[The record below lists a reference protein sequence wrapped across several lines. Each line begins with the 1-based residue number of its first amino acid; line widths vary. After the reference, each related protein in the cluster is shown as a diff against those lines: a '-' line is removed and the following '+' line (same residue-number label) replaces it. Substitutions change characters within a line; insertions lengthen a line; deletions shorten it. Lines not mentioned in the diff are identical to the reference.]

1 MKPITIG
8 PLAGIDNASE
18 RDDAL
23 QIGGQERRV
32 YLRDAVNV
40 VIDNARASMRNGLRQ
55 VTPTPY
61 ADLWQS
67 PLHGDT
73 FARLGDKWVKVSTSD
88 WSHEV
93 LAAVGDGPLSH
104 LVLNGKVLVSA
115 PGGLFEFDGREAKR
129 LVLDVPPG
137 PMLSVSAGALVG
149 GQYGM
154 AAAWL
159 RGKTE
164 GPLSPMTSI
173 TVPQDGQIDAI
184 LPMAFDP
191 TVTGVRLYS
200 TRPDGGELL
209 RLGDYPSTGTAVALP
224 TLPTLGAPAPFQHME
239 PMPTGRYLGQWRGRL
254 VVAVGSV
261 LRFSQ
266 ALAYHVHDVRHDFV
280 QMPQRITFVAPVDGG
295 LWVGQVDHVAFL
307 RGSAPDDLVLER
319 KTSRAPV
326 PGSLVELH
334 SDEAGEAAG
343 GGRAAV
349 AWLSSVGFAVGM
361 PDGGIIEPQSK
372 RLRGISAA
380 AGSTVVQHGR
390 LTAAL
395 R

>member
-1 MKPITIG
+1 MKSFSLY
-8 PLAGIDNASE
+8 PLAGIDQISNDE
-18 RDDAL
+18 AL
-23 QIGGQERRV
+23 QGRGKAP
-32 YLRDAVNV
+32 YLYVRDAVNV
-40 VIDNARASMRNGLRQ
+40 NITPTGQAAIRNGARLATAQ
-55 VTPTPY
+55 PY
-61 ADLWQS
+61 ASLWQS

-73 FARLGDKWVKVSTSD
+73 FARLGDKWVKVNTAD

-93 LAAVGDGPLSH
+93 LAVVGDGPLSH
-104 LVLNGKVLVSA
+104 LVLNGKVLVAA
-115 PGGLFEFDGREAKR
+115 PGGLFEFDGRAANR

-137 PMLSVSAGALVG
+137 PMLAVSAGALVG
-149 GQYGM
+149 GQYGL
-154 AAAWL
+154 AVAWL

-164 GPLSPMTSI
+164 GPLSPMVTI

-209 RLGDYPSTGTAVALP
+209 RLGDYPGTSTVVSLP
-224 TLPTLGAPAPFQHME
+224 TLPTLGAPAPFPNME
-239 PMPTGRYLGQWRGRL
+239 AMPTGRYLGQWRGRL
-254 VVAVGSV
+254 VVAIGSV

-266 ALAYHVHDVRHDFV
+266 AMAYHVHDVRHDFV

-307 RGSAPDDLVLER
+307 RGSAPDELVLER
-319 KTSRAPV
+319 KTGRAPV

-334 SDEAGEAAG
+334 SDDAGEAAG

-349 AWLSSVGFAVGM
+349 AWLSSVGFVLGT

-380 AGSTVVQHGR
+380 SGSTVVQHGR

>member
-23 QIGGQERRV
+23 QVGGQESRI

-40 VIDNARASMRNGLRQ
+40 VIDNGRARMRSGLQQKTATR
-55 VTPTPY
+55 Y

-73 FARLGDKWVKVSTSD
+73 FARLGDVWVKVNTAD

-104 LVLNGKVLVSA
+104 LVLNGKVLVAA
-115 PGGLFEFDGREAKR
+115 PGGLFEYDGRAAKR

-137 PMLSVSAGALVG
+137 PMLAVSAGAMVG
-149 GQYGM
+149 GQYGL
-154 AAAWL
+154 AVAWL
-159 RGKTE
+159 RGQTE
-164 GPLSPMTSI
+164 GPLSPMTTI
-173 TVPQDGQIDAI
+173 TVPQDGQIDVI
-184 LPMAFDP
+184 LPTAFDP
-191 TVTGVRLYS
+191 TITGVRLYG

-209 RLGDYPSTGTAVALP
+209 RLGDYPSTGTAVSLP

-239 PMPTGRYLGQWRGRL
+239 PMPSGRYLGQWRGRL

-261 LRFSQ
+261 LHFSQ
-266 ALAYHVHDVRHDFV
+266 AMAYHVHDTRHDFV

-307 RGSAPDDLVLER
+307 RGSAPGELELER

-343 GGRAAV
+343 GGRASV
-349 AWLSSVGFAVGM
+349 AWLSSVGFAVGT

-372 RLRGISAA
+372 RMRRISAA

-390 LTAAL
+390 LITSL

>member
-1 MKPITIG
+1 MKPINIG

-23 QIGGQERRV
+23 QVGGQERRL

-40 VIDNARASMRNGLRQ
+40 VIDNARASMRKGIRQ
-55 VTPTPY
+55 ATQTPY

-67 PLHGDT
+67 TLHGDA
-73 FARLGDKWVKVSTSD
+73 FARLGDKWVKVNTSD

-93 LAAVGDGPLSH
+93 LTTVGDGPMSH
-104 LVLNGKVLVSA
+104 LVLNGKVLVAA
-115 PGGLFEFDGREAKR
+115 PGGLFEFDGRAAKR

-137 PMLSVSAGALVG
+137 PMLTVGAGALVG
-149 GQYGM
+149 GKYGL
-154 AAAWL
+154 AVAWM
-159 RGKTE
+159 RGQTE
-164 GPLSPMTSI
+164 GPLSPMTTI
-173 TVPQDGQIDAI
+173 TVPQDGRIDAI

-191 TVTGVRLYS
+191 AVTGVRLYS

-209 RLGDYPSTGTAVALP
+209 RLGDYPSTGAAVALP
-224 TLPTLGAPAPFQHME
+224 TLPTLGAPAPFPHME
-239 PMPTGRYLGQWRGRL
+239 AMPTGHYLSQWRGRL
-254 VVAVGSV
+254 VVSIGSV

-266 ALAYHVHDVRHDFV
+266 AMAYHVHDVRHDFV

-295 LWVGQVDHVAFL
+295 LWVGQVDHVVFL
-307 RGSAPDDLVLER
+307 RGSSPADLVLER

-349 AWLSSVGFAVGM
+349 AWLSSVGFVLGT

-380 AGSTVVQHGR
+380 AGSTVVRHGR
-390 LTAAL
+390 LTTAL